1 MIQIDN
7 QEHFDKVKAFAE
19 SSGRWGQLKEKLD
32 YLDTYADHEKQGL
45 TKCVLGYD
53 WAPYSFAFCMMRK
66 NKDGEF
72 RPWFNGGLIFHGNHD
87 NGGDGGGPTFA
98 VNLNPVDGWSIHT

>member
-1 MIQIDN
+1 MLQIEN

-19 SSGRWGQLKEKLD
+19 KTGRWDQLKGKLD
-32 YLDTYADHEKQGL
+32 YLNTYADHESEGL

-53 WAPYSFAFCMMRK
+53 WAPYSFSFLMMK
-66 NKDGEF
+66 KDKSGEF
-72 RPWFNGGLIFHGNHD
+72 QPWFNGGLIFHGSHD
-87 NGGDGGGPTFA
+87 NGGDGGAPTFS